1 MGVTSTYPLGERRH
15 NVSSNLPHAVDTMR
29 TQPAQI
35 QTESADQNRTTREL
49 IAARTP

>member
-1 MGVTSTYPLGERRH
+1 MSTGEGPD
-15 NVSSNLPHAVDTMR
+15 NDMTDAGPTLPAVDIMW